1 MNDNHLIHPNLAL
14 AREHFENFA
23 FDRLSSGETATLAI
37 AAPLECEATYQGDAG
52 RPYLP
57 GDTLSDIV
65 ANLNKALIL
74 CREPAALPSTGR
86 NREHRKRFAQLQRH
100 DLALCIRVCLA
111 LLGAGCEAG
120 AQP

>member
-14 AREHFENFA
+14 AREHFDKFA
-23 FDRLSSGETATLAI
+23 QDCFATSAIVETLESKI
-37 AAPLECEATYQGDAG
+37 EDEAA
-52 RPYLP
+52 RPSLP

-65 ANLNKALIL
+65 ANLNKALNL
-74 CREPAALPSTGR
+74 CHEPAALPSTGR
-86 NREHRKRFAQLQRH
+86 NRELRQRVTASERN

-111 LLGAGCEAG
+111 LLGAGCAAG

>member
-14 AREHFENFA
+14 AREHFEKFA
-23 FDRLSSGETATLAI
+23 WDCFATLEI
-37 AAPLECEATYQGDAG
+37 VETLESKFEDEGDG
-52 RPYLP
+52 PRPSLP

-65 ANLNKALIL
+65 ANLHTALNL
-74 CREPAALPSTGR
+74 CREPAARPSTGR
-86 NREHRKRFAQLQRH
+86 NRELRQRVTASERK

-111 LLGAGCEAG
+111 LLGAGCSAG

>member
-37 AAPLECEATYQGDAG
+37 AAPLECEATYQGETG

-57 GDTLSDIV
+57 GDTLGDIV
-65 ANLNKALIL
+65 ANLNTALIL
-74 CREPAALPSTGR
+74 CREQAPLPNTGR
-86 NREHRKRFAQLQRH
+86 NRSDRFCRDVRQRQ

-111 LLGAGCEAG
+111 LLGTGCEAG